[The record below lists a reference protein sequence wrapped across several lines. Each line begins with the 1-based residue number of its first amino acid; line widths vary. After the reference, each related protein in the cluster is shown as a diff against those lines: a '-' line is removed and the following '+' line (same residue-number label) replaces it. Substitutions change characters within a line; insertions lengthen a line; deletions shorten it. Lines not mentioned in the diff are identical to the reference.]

1 MFSDL
6 MHLFSCFKQGAPCT
20 FGKGDFLTENQE
32 IVTRCVEVERWAG
45 FDLLAVSM

>member
-1 MFSDL
+1 ML
-6 MHLFSCFKQGAPCT
+6 TECFLTFVFLVQTKSCT
-20 FGKGDFLTENQE
+20 FDFLTVNQE